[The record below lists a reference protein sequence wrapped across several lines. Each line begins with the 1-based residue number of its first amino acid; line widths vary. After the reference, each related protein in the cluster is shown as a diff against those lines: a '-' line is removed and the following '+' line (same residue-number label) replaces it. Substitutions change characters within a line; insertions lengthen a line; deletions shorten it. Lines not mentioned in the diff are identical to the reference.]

1 MAPTLGWRPNDR
13 RWLVDD
19 QVRRDEA
26 IKRLKAKREFWSHL
40 VAYLVVNAMLVG
52 IWAVTGRGYFWPV
65 WPLLGWGVGLIL
77 HAWETFFRRPIS
89 EEEIRREMDRGGI

>member
-52 IWAVTGRGYFWPV
+52 IWAVTGLGYFWPV

>member
-1 MAPTLGWRPNDR
+1 MAPTLGRRPNDR